1 MSHER
6 RHRQG
11 QIKMATAYVGLGSN
25 LGGRK
30 QNLVQALELLSK
42 QVVVEQVSSVY
53 ETEPVGYREQ
63 PLFLNA
69 VCRISTELKPGRL
82 LLLAKK
88 IEAKLGRTSGFPN
101 APRPIDID
109 ILLYGDEVLSSKEL
123 TVPHPRLVER
133 AFVLVPLAEIAP
145 DLVHPASGKTIK
157 ELLNDLGTIIGV
169 RQWANAEEIMRRQDV
184 SSIR

>member
-1 MSHER
+1 L
-6 RHRQG
+6 
-11 QIKMATAYVGLGSN
+11 ATVYLGLGSN

-30 QNLVQALELLSK
+30 QNLSQALELLSTHVMIDK
-42 QVVVEQVSSVY
+42 ESSVY
-53 ETEPVGYREQ
+53 ETEPVGYKEQ

-69 VCRISTELKPGRL
+69 VCRISTEFKPGQLLRL
-82 LLLAKK
+82 TKK
-88 IEAKLGRTSGFPN
+88 IEAKLGRTPGFPN
-101 APRPIDID
+101 APRTIDID
-109 ILLYGDEVLSSKEL
+109 ILFYDDEVLVSKEL